1 MNKKIMIVSS
11 KVPIIE
17 VLMIT
22 NQSYWLLMVNIMLSN
37 RFKLIKHQMKTYSK
51 VNMTIMCLIKFLE
64 VEFIQIKERRFQI

>member
-51 VNMTIMCLIKFLE
+51 VNMTIMYLIKFLE